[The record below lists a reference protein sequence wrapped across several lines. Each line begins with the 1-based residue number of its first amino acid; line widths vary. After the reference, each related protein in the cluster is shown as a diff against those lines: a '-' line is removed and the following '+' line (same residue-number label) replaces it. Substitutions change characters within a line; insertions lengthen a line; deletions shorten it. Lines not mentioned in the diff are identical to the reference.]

1 MQNQES
7 KDQYDK
13 YLGIK
18 KQKPVDPELEME
30 KVRIVQE
37 IHRKA
42 ELERQIREEN
52 KVRDAEKQKW
62 IE

>member
-18 KQKPVDPELEME
+18 KPKPLAPELEMG
-30 KVRIVQE
+30 KVRIVQK